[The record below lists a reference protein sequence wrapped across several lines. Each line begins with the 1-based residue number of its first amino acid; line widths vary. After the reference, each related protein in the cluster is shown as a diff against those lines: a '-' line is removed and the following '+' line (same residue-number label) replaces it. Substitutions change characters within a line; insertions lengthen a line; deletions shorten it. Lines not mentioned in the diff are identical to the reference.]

1 MASNENRFD
10 MAILFRRKDNTSAE
24 EAKSKKALDTI
35 LSGNGIIVISRG
47 IYGDDLI
54 NAVRAAYDGGIRAVE
69 VAFEQDGD
77 LMRIGRAI
85 SSLVTHFADKMTVGA
100 GTVLTR
106 DQLEMAYRCG
116 AEFIVSPNTNREIIS
131 ATKKLLGLAS
141 IPGATTPTEI
151 INAFDA
157 GADIVKIFPA
167 GALGPA
173 YFSSVT
179 TPLSHIRCA
188 AVAGVTTEN
197 IKAFKKAGACAFGI
211 SSSILNKKQ
220 IAEGRFDLICEN
232 ARKFVEALNE

>member
-1 MASNENRFD
+1 

-24 EAKSKKALDTI
+24 DLKSRKALDTI
-35 LSGNGIIVISRG
+35 LTGNGIIVIARG

-54 NAVRAAYDGGIRAVE
+54 NAVQAAYEGGIRAVE
-69 VAFEQDGD
+69 VAFEQGGD
-77 LMRIGRAI
+77 LMKIGRAI
-85 SSLVTHFADKMTVGA
+85 SSLVTHFGSRMTVGA

-116 AEFIVSPNTNREIIS
+116 AEFIVSPNTDPEIIS

-151 INAFDA
+151 IKAYDY
-157 GADIVKIFPA
+157 GADIVKLFPA

-173 YFSSVT
+173 YFSAVT

-188 AVAGVTTEN
+188 AVSGVTVEN
-197 IKAFKKAGACAFGI
+197 IRAFRKAGACAFGI
-211 SSSILNKKQ
+211 SSSILNKKY
-220 IAEGRFDLICEN
+220 ISEGNFDRIRESAEAFIN
-232 ARKFVEALNE
+232 ALND